1 MPTSMTFQS
10 LQSDLQNYL
19 ERGTVL
25 DPIVYAQ
32 LPELIN
38 FAERR
43 ISKDLKVL
51 GFVVSATF
59 TMQANLAVYAKPDRW
74 REIISMNVGSSPTG
88 TIVRTEMYPRSYEWV
103 RTFWPDD
110 TQTNFSTYGV
120 LSPPKYYAHYNYQN
134 IIVAPTPDQAYPA
147 ELMYYEEPALLDAT
161 NNTNYITQYLPS
173 LLLYSALLECS
184 PFIKN
189 DGRIA
194 VWQQMYD
201 KFAAVADGE
210 SKNNILDR
218 NSTRQE
224 T

>member
-1 MPTSMTFQS
+1 MTFTS
-10 LQSDLQNYL
+10 LQSDIQAYL

-51 GFVVSATF
+51 GFVVAATF

-120 LSPPKYYAHYNYQN
+120 YSPPKYYAHYNYQN
-134 IIVAPTPDQAYPA
+134 VIVAPTPDQAYPA
-147 ELMYYEEPALLDAT
+147 ELVYYEEPALLD
-161 NNTNYITQYLPS
+161 NSNQTNYLTQYLPN
-173 LLLYSALLECS
+173 LLLYSTLLECS
-184 PFIKN
+184 PFLKK
-189 DGRIA
+189 DDRIA

>member
-10 LQSDLQNYL
+10 LQDDIQAYL
-19 ERGTVL
+19 ERGNIL

-43 ISKDLKVL
+43 IARELKVV
-51 GFVVSATF
+51 GFLVAATF
-59 TMQANLAVYAKPDRW
+59 TMSANLAVYPKPDRW
-74 REIISMNVGSSPTG
+74 REMVSLNVGSAPTG
-88 TIVRTEMYPRSYEWV
+88 TSVRNQVFPRSYEYL
-103 RTFWPDD
+103 RTYWPDD
-110 TQTNFSTYGV
+110 TQTYLSTYGV
-120 LSPPKYYAHYNYQN
+120 YGAPKFYAEYNYQN

-147 ELMYYEEPALLDAT
+147 EMVYYEEPALLDET
-161 NNTNYITQYLPS
+161 NNTNWITQYAPN

-189 DGRIA
+189 DARMA
-194 VWQQMYD
+194 TWQGLYD
-201 KFAAVADGE
+201 RAAAVLNSE
-210 SKNNILDR
+210 SKAAVLDR
-218 NSTRQE
+218 SSTRQE